1 MKPPTRNRSRR
12 RGSTT
17 LLFLVLGVTLA
28 LGQNLVIQSGA
39 TFAGAGQYTIK
50 GNITNSSVAAAKTI
64 SGTVNLAGTSA
75 QGIGTATNGDI
86 NFATLKATAIS
97 VKTFAVNSTVS
108 AAIDVTSGSTTAFNI
123 GAKKLTLQGTIAN
136 NGGATTP
143 YVFNTG
149 GAEVVYAGTAASTQ
163 SIWMGAYDK
172 LTLTGGAGVPTA
184 FNLQGAVTVA
194 NTFAHSGTQPLAV
207 NNNLTLSAGY
217 TFATVSSIAA
227 SMTLTLGT
235 TGSIAAVTDI
245 IATGS
250 MVNGSGALTVTAL
263 TDNHGTITA
272 AANGGAMTFTN
283 AAVNNGTITGGAG
296 LVTFSNTLAQ
306 NGGTIT
312 AGSGTM
318 LFNGVVTQ
326 TGGSFASSALAN
338 LLDFNAN
345 VANSAGTII
354 LTGTGAAQF
363 AGTVNAT
370 GLSFATGTTV
380 TYNGSTAGQAIAD
393 VNYGNLTLK
402 TSTKAWTL
410 GAARTISNNLDVQAS
425 SGTTVGGSFDL
436 NVSGNISLASNL
448 TKSANAVVFANA
460 ASAVSGAG
468 EIVGSVTRTHTFA
481 ASTDYTFNNASTL
494 VNASVPGGLTS
505 FTLKSE
511 PGQNPTG
518 YSLGHTVNRKFTHS
532 YTKTATFTA
541 DVRLA
546 YVSGEVGGAAEARL
560 RDFQGGIV
568 KANKLTGTYTRQA
581 AGGGFGYVKLAALT
595 DAILTSGSELA
606 LDDRFNAFTSIASA
620 AWNVNTTWDE
630 NVVPAAS
637 DEVII
642 ANNFPVSI
650 PDAYAASA
658 LSVTINAT
666 STGLTVGGGTSGS
679 LGVGTG
685 GLVNNNTGTGLTVA
699 NGASV
704 TITGADLTNNGAITN
719 NGTITVTQ

>member
-1 MKPPTRNRSRR
+1 MEPSTRSRFVR
-12 RGSTT
+12 RGVTT
-17 LLFLVLGVTLA
+17 LLFLALAATLA
-28 LGQNLVIQSGA
+28 LGQNVVVGSGS
-39 TFAGAGQYTIK
+39 TYAGAGTYNVK
-50 GNITNSSVAAAKTI
+50 GNITNSGVAGATSV
-64 SGTVNLAGTSA
+64 SGTVNLTGTSA
-75 QGIGTATNGDI
+75 QTIGTATNGAI
-86 NFATLKATAIS
+86 NFGTLKATAIS

-108 AAIDVTSGSTTAFNI
+108 AAIDITSAGGTQFSI

-136 NGGATTP
+136 TGGAAAP
-143 YVFNTG
+143 YVFNTS
-149 GAEVVYAGTAASTQ
+149 GAEVDYAGTAASTQ
-163 SIWMGAYDK
+163 NIWAGAYDK
-172 LTLTGGAGVPTA
+172 LTLTGGAGATA
-184 FNLQGAVTVA
+184 FSLLGDVTVA
-194 NTFAHSGTQPLAV
+194 NTLAHSGATPLGV

-217 TFATVSSIAA
+217 TFAAISTVAA
-227 SMTLTLGT
+227 GKALTLGT
-235 TGSIAAVTDI
+235 TGSIATVTDVA
-245 IATGS
+245 ATGS
-250 MVNGSGALTVTAL
+250 IVNGSGALTITTL

-272 AANGGAMTFTN
+272 LANGGAITFTN
-283 AAVNNGTITGGAG
+283 AATNTKDIVGGAG
-296 LVTFSNTLAQ
+296 LVTFSNTLAHST
-306 NGGTIT
+306 GTIT
-312 AGSGTM
+312 SGAGGVTFAGSPT
-318 LFNGVVTQ
+318 LT
-326 TGGSFASSALAN
+326 SSAVITSAAGKLS
-338 LLDFNAN
+338 FNDAI
-345 VANSAGTII
+345 VGTSGTIS
-354 LTGTGAAQF
+354 LTGTGSADF
-363 AGTVNAT
+363 ASSFTTVPT
-370 GLSFATGTTV
+370 LSFATGTTV
-380 TYNGSTAGQAIAD
+380 TYSGSTAGQVIAD
-393 VNYGNLTLK
+393 VNYGYLTLK
-402 TSTKAWTL
+402 NSTKSWTL
-410 GAARTISNNLDVQAS
+410 AAARTISNNLDVQAS

-448 TKSANAVVFANA
+448 TKSANAVAFANA

-606 LDDRFNAFTSIASA
+606 LDDRFNVFTSIASA
-620 AWNVNTTWDE
+620 AWDVNATWDE
-630 NVVPAAS
+630 NAVPAAS
-637 DEVII
+637 DEVVI